1 MSYILDALRKAD
13 SEREQG
19 RVPGLHSQLGPAP
32 TGSDAPAPRETGS
45 RLPWLLAGAS
55 SGALLVALAL
65 WWLNAPPAPVDV
77 VTPPVAA
84 RPSPTPAP
92 QTEVETAAPPL
103 VRVTPVMPPDVPV
116 AAPPPP
122 PAAPAPAPAPGS
134 LSRASPAADT
144 APAPAAPV
152 NRATG
157 VASTGSGI
165 HVDPAGTASQ
175 DAIVPLEQLSDAQRR
190 ALPTLV
196 IGGAMHSDNPGSRML
211 IINNGVYR
219 EGDQPAPGL
228 VLEEIRLKSA
238 VFRYQGQRYSVR
250 Y

>member
-1 MSYILDALRKAD
+1 
-13 SEREQG
+13 
-19 RVPGLHSQLGPAP
+19 
-32 TGSDAPAPRETGS
+32 
-45 RLPWLLAGAS
+45 
-55 SGALLVALAL
+55 
-65 WWLNAPPAPVDV
+65 
-77 VTPPVAA
+77 
-84 RPSPTPAP
+84 
-92 QTEVETAAPPL
+92 
-103 VRVTPVMPPDVPV
+103 
-116 AAPPPP
+116 
-122 PAAPAPAPAPGS
+122 
-134 LSRASPAADT
+134 
-144 APAPAAPV
+144 
-152 NRATG
+152 
-157 VASTGSGI
+157 
-165 HVDPAGTASQ
+165 VDPAGTASQ